1 MPNPVRILVVG
12 CGHMGTSHAKAYHA
26 LPGFEIVG
34 VVSRGEASR
43 RALLDAVGA
52 DCPQFADFETALA
65 ATRPDAVSINTYPD
79 THADYAK
86 RAFAAGCHVFL

>member
-43 RALLDAVGA
+43 RAGRKLV
-52 DCPQFADFETALA
+52 LA
-65 ATRPDAVSINTYPD
+65 ADESFRNGKTVELPS
-79 THADYAK
+79 
-86 RAFAAGCHVFL
+86 